1 MKKLN
6 IFFLK
11 KSAVQ
16 HSAGYSGVILQQ
28 KFSHALRQINASS
41 AWIIAVLGKMHSD
54 DVALENL
61 IPWRCMN
68 AALVT

>member
-1 MKKLN
+1 MLDCKQQCSSITSDGVMKKLN
-6 IFFLK
+6 IFFFK

-41 AWIIAVLGKMHSD
+41 A
-54 DVALENL
+54 
-61 IPWRCMN
+61 
-68 AALVT
+68 